1 VSFICLYSLYK
12 SLADDIRRT
21 VLFLLRHLLHPSP
34 SPRTNPVC
42 RPILLLSS
50 PTAMPTLPLLLIR
63 HESISSVSLPRHSPN
78 PTGVELC
85 SWEKMENLERTGSK
99 AKAWISGA
107 GGARSTSSC
116 LYRLAQPMART
127 LCSLA
132 RRPKHHI

>member
-1 VSFICLYSLYK
+1 MWLHSIYK
-12 SLADDIRRT
+12 TSADDTRRT
-21 VLFLLRHLLHPSP
+21 VLFLLRHSLRPSP

-42 RPILLLSS
+42 RPILLLSN
-50 PTAMPTLPLLLIR
+50 PTAVPTLPLLLTR
-63 HESISSVSLPRHSPN
+63 HESISSASLPRHSPN

-85 SWEKMENLERTGSK
+85 FWEKMENLERTDSK

-116 LYRLAQPMART
+116 LYRLALPMART

>member
-1 VSFICLYSLYK
+1 VSLIWLYSLYK
-12 SLADDIRRT
+12 TLADDARRT
-21 VLFLLRHLLHPSP
+21 VPFLLRHSLRPFLSR
-34 SPRTNPVC
+34 RTNPVC
-42 RPILLLSS
+42 RPTLLLSKA
-50 PTAMPTLPLLLIR
+50 TAMPTLPLLLIR

-85 SWEKMENLERTGSK
+85 FWEKMENLERTDSK

-132 RRPKHHI
+132 QRPKHHI